1 MTPCLG
7 AGKYSG
13 SPKWDDLASAHPF
26 EKEHQM
32 ANWRCD
38 DCGLDMMEDSPT
50 GVEPCPRCGKDMI
63 RNDGVVLKNFGGGG
77 VNEVGQKES

>member
-1 MTPCLG
+1 
-7 AGKYSG
+7 
-13 SPKWDDLASAHPF
+13 
-26 EKEHQM
+26 M